1 MAEVVLDASAFLAMI
16 KGEAG
21 WDRVAAVLPGSVMC
35 SVNAAEVYSR
45 LADWSYTRAEH
56 AKCHA
61 ILNDRMV
68 PFDTDLALRSGALR
82 SATAAKGLSLG
93 DRACLALAQRLGLPA
108 ITADRAWSEIK
119 IGIAVEVIR

>member
-1 MAEVVLDASAFLAMI
+1 MAEVVLDASAFLALL
-16 KGEAG
+16 KGETG

-35 SVNAAEVYSR
+35 SVNAAEVYAR
-45 LADWSYTRAEH
+45 LADWSYTRTEH
-56 AKCHA
+56 AKCHS
-61 ILNDRMV
+61 ILDDRMI

-119 IGIAVEVIR
+119 VGVAVEVIR